1 MKAVKTLEL
10 INWLENEVRIK
21 HYGKD
26 TIESIIN
33 ITEIEMSGDNELL
46 EKTINEFKSH
56 FSTEHSV
63 WFDIL

>member
-1 MKAVKTLEL
+1 MKATKTLEL
-10 INWLENEVRIK
+10 IDWLADEVRLK

-26 TIESIIN
+26 TIKSIIN
-33 ITEIEMSGDNELL
+33 ISEIEMSGDNELL